1 MFLLHGLSDDHT
13 GWVRRTSIERY
24 CDGLPL
30 IVVMPD
36 GYRGF
41 YTDAHA
47 GLAMETALAVEL
59 PTVIRAYFPVVEQ
72 WSVTG
77 LSMGGYGALKFAL
90 KHPKLFGSTVSHS
103 GALHFGHLRDYE
115 SEEFARIVPD
125 SELGRNDSLFTLA
138 NSAVSLPRLRLDCGT
153 EDHLLAYNRQFHEH
167 LVGLGI
173 DHEYEEFP
181 GAHDWA
187 YWDTHVQDALVFHGL
202 KAASPGH

>member
-59 PTVIRAYFPVVEQ
+59 PKVIRAYFPVVER

-77 LSMGGYGALKFAL
+77 LSMGGYGALKFGI
-90 KHPKLFGSTVSHS
+90 KHPQLFGSAVSHS

-115 SEEFARIVPD
+115 GDEFARIFPD
-125 SELGRNDSLFTLA
+125 SELGGKDSLFTLA
-138 NSAVSLPRLRLDCGT
+138 KSAASLPRLRFDCGT
-153 EDHLLAYNRQFHEH
+153 EDHLLDYNRQFRDH
-167 LVGLGI
+167 LIRLNVP
-173 DHEYEEFP
+173 HEYEEFP

-187 YWDTHVQDALVFHGL
+187 YWDTHVQDALVFHRL